1 MANSIFSK
9 IVKSIW
15 VLVSFI
21 PFLNGLGFAYIG
33 AKEFNGNWIKEGLIY
48 ELPWFL
54 AFLFINSE
62 SILTFFVILG
72 LVMQL
77 VSIIRSFYVYMNNK
91 DVLIDDDPESKVVV
105 EKSISSFW
113 VIFCVIPYLNGL
125 GIFIIGL
132 VKGAKQW
139 IIEGLFFEFLW
150 IFTFIAI
157 SFNYDTNFAVS
168 IGMIGLII
176 SIIRTFMIYFE
187 EEKTVMD
194 SFITQKEITDTL
206 KIDTTPKPVEKTNKI
221 SDSEI
226 IPEFKGYNDKII
238 ELKDTFDKKEDNIT
252 NLINNRFA
260 KGELTY
266 DRFNSVINNC
276 HKIFYHHADSAT
288 SIIHLAPEYS
298 ERLDESI
305 KGKISIL
312 ESLNGEMN
320 NLIEELIIHDGDDK
334 KSDEDLKEL
343 FSNMDNL
350 INSVKDYK

>member
-1 MANSIFSK
+1 MADSIFSK

-21 PFLNGLGFAYIG
+21 PFINGLGFAYIG

-54 AFLFINSE
+54 AFLFVNSE
-62 SILTFFVILG
+62 SGLYLFTMLG
-72 LVMQL
+72 LLLQL
-77 VSIIRSFYVYMNNK
+77 VSIIRSFYVYIKSK
-91 DVLIDDDPESKVVV
+91 DVLIDDDPESKIVV
-105 EKSISSFW
+105 EKSMSSFW
-113 VIFCVIPYLNGL
+113 VIFCIIPYLNGL
-125 GIFIIGL
+125 GILILGL
-132 VKGAKQW
+132 KNGVKQW
-139 IIEGLFFEFLW
+139 IMEGLFFEFLW

-157 SFNYDTNFAVS
+157 ALNYDTNFAVS

-187 EEKTVMD
+187 EEKMAAD
-194 SFITQKEITDTL
+194 SFITEKQITETL
-206 KIDTTPKPVEKTNKI
+206 KIDTTPKPVEKTSKI

-226 IPEFKGYNDKII
+226 IPEFKGYNDKIT
-238 ELKDTFDKKEDNIT
+238 ELKDTFNKKEDNIT
-252 NLINNRFA
+252 NLINNRFT
-260 KGELTY
+260 KEELTY
-266 DRFNSVINNC
+266 DRFTSVINNC

-288 SIIHLAPEYS
+288 SIINLAPEYS
-298 ERLDESI
+298 ERLDESV

-312 ESLNGEMN
+312 ESINGEMN
-320 NLIEELIIHDGDDK
+320 NLIEELIIHEGDDN